1 MGSVYEIRT
10 THTMFKP
17 FFEESLSF
25 IECNLIHV
33 PLKEIL
39 PKKKLLQIH
48 TAEHFYGTEVE
59 AKRQF
64 HT

>member
-1 MGSVYEIRT
+1 
-10 THTMFKP
+10 MFKP
-17 FFEESLSF
+17 FFQESLSF
-25 IECNLIHV
+25 IDCNLIHV

-48 TAEHFYGTEVE
+48 TAEHFYATEVE